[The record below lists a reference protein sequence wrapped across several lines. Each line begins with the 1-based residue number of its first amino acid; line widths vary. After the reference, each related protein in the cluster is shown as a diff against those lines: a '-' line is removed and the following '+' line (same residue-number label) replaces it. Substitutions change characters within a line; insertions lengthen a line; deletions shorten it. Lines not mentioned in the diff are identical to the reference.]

1 MELVALSHDYGE
13 FYAPCFVV
21 RLAGQELVRDLQVA
35 VSQVEVDM
43 VLGSAWHFT
52 FTVVDAFDPAAGA
65 FRTGQGGHDL
75 LGQFAFGASIEVCM
89 GYRDAKS
96 MPTVIN
102 GVITEVSTSFPDGG
116 APELIVS
123 GYDPGFL
130 LTLGKNSDS
139 WRNQTDGDVV
149 RQIARFHNLDV
160 VVDKTEERRPQIEQN
175 QESDW
180 DFLKKLAQRNH
191 VEQDHFELYVDVEGR
206 NRSTLHF
213 GGPRVKSDPVVHL
226 EWGRGLLSFRPQ
238 ANLAGQVAK
247 VEVIGSDTARKTT
260 FIGRASADLAGARAK
275 TIAEHLGALVRA
287 PGRQPVL
294 RLRQPVFSQAEADQR
309 AKAALGERTREFLT
323 GEVESIGL
331 PELRP
336 DRTVKIDGIG
346 TPFSKTYYIQQ
357 ATHRIDGSGYRT
369 RFRVRETAL

>member
-1 MELVALSHDYGE
+1 MELVKLAGNYGQ
-13 FYAPCFVV
+13 FYAPAFVV

-52 FTVVDAFDPAAGA
+52 FTVVNAFDPAAGG
-65 FRTGQGGHDL
+65 FRLGQGDADL
-75 LGQFAFGASIEVCM
+75 LGQFAFGASIQVCM
-89 GYRDAKS
+89 GYRDARS
-96 MPTVIN
+96 MPIVLN
-102 GVITEVSTSFPDGG
+102 GVITEVSTSFPEGG
-116 APELIVS
+116 APELVVS

-130 LTLGKNSDS
+130 MTLGKNSDS
-139 WRNQTDGDVV
+139 WRDQADSDVV
-149 RQIARFHNLDV
+149 RRIAGFHNLDV
-160 VVDKTEERRPQIEQN
+160 VVDATPNRPQIEQN

-191 VEQDHFELYVDVEGR
+191 VGQDHFELYVDVEGR
-206 NRSTLHF
+206 KSTLHF
-213 GGPRVKSDPVVHL
+213 GGPRVKSDPVVRL
-226 EWGRGLLSFRPQ
+226 TWGKGLVSFRPQ

-247 VEVIGSDTARKTT
+247 VEVIGSDMARKTT
-260 FIGRASADLAGARAK
+260 FIGRASAESGGARAK
-275 TIAEHLGALVRA
+275 TIAEHLAALVRA

-336 DRTVKIDGIG
+336 DRTVLIDGIG
-346 TPFSKTYYIQQ
+346 APFSKVYYIEQ
-357 ATHRIDGSGYRT
+357 ATHRIDASGYRT

>member
-13 FYAPCFVV
+13 FYAPAFVV
-21 RLAGQELVRDLQVA
+21 RLAGQELVRSLQVA
-35 VSQVEVDM
+35 VSQVEIDM
-43 VLGSAWHFT
+43 VLGSAWHFS
-52 FTVVDAFDPAAGA
+52 FTVVDAFDWKAGM
-65 FRTGQGGHDL
+65 FRMGQSDTDL

-96 MPTVIN
+96 MPTVFN
-102 GVITEVSTSFPDGG
+102 GVITELSTSFPDGG

-130 LTLGKNSDS
+130 MTLGKNSDS
-139 WRNQTDGDVV
+139 WRDQTDSDVV
-149 RQIARFHNLDV
+149 RRIAGLHNLDV
-160 VVDKTEERRPQIEQN
+160 VVDKTGTRPQIEQN

-191 VEQDHFELYVDVEGR
+191 VKEDQFELYVDVEGR

-213 GGPRVKSDPVVHL
+213 GGPRVKSDPIVHL
-226 EWGRGLLSFRPQ
+226 TWGKGLLSFRPQ
-238 ANLAGQVAK
+238 ANLAGQVSK

-260 FIGRASADLAGARAK
+260 FIGRASAESGGAHAK

-323 GEVESIGL
+323 GEVEAIGL

-336 DRTVKIDGIG
+336 DRTVLIDGIG
-346 TPFSKTYYIQQ
+346 APFSKVYYIQK
-357 ATHRIDGSGYRT
+357 ATHRIDASGYRT
-369 RFRVRETAL
+369 RFSVRETAL